1 MVWWWVLIHSSH
13 VSEETLSPLK
23 AWQVLSSSLIV
34 KHKDKPQITLN
45 DHYISLEICKA
56 RKVELRVC
64 PKYDSAHPKRKRKK
78 MMLLFSTKGDNPEF
92 WGMAYPLLYIKKMP
106 S

>member
-23 AWQVLSSSLIV
+23 HGKFCPLQ
-34 KHKDKPQITLN
+34 HKDKPQITLN

-56 RKVELRVC
+56 WKVELRVC